1 MGFSES
7 LREHRRGSHNQFC
20 LFFVFDALSIWE
32 LCYLVVGAGATLNL
46 IRTII
51 PRRRRFGSGLGRW
64 NEPRLSTLGHGHA
77 ANVGR
82 VPRGIAIIP

>member
-7 LREHRRGSHNQFC
+7 LREHCRGSHNQFC
-20 LFFVFDALSIWE
+20 LFFVFDALRVSIWE
-32 LCYLVVGAGATLNL
+32 LCYLVVATLNL
-46 IRTII
+46 IRTIN

-64 NEPRLSTLGHGHA
+64 NEPTLSHGHA